1 MQGNYVQKRGRPNT
15 GYNMIGVAYRM
26 ALALG
31 MHREIAHQRQDTV
44 LAERRRRVFWTL
56 FCFDS
61 GLSVT
66 TGRPT
71 TIIDSFM
78 DVRMPRNI
86 DDSVSFKRISVTS
99 RSVTMYSPRHSSSTW
114 TPPSQTKSTIQ
125 PPQAP

>member
-1 MQGNYVQKRGRPNT
+1 MRHISALALTALQGNYVQKRGRPNT

-31 MHREIAHQRQDTV
+31 MHREMAHRRQNTV

-61 GLSVT
+61 GLSIT

-71 TIIDSFM
+71 TIIDAFM

-86 DDSVSFKRISVTS
+86 DDSVS
-99 RSVTMYSPRHSSSTW
+99 SP
-114 TPPSQTKSTIQ
+114 
-125 PPQAP
+125 

>member
-1 MQGNYVQKRGRPNT
+1 MQKRGRPNT

-31 MHREIAHQRQDTV
+31 MHREIAHQRRDSI

-61 GLSVT
+61 GLSIT

-86 DDSVSFKRISVTS
+86 DDSVSGKIKIGQPSIPGRNMLTLVN
-99 RSVTMYSPRHSSSTW
+99 SSSSW
-114 TPPSQTKSTIQ
+114 TPPSQTKLTTQ
-125 PPQAP
+125 PPQAQ